1 MFRNYLAAAL
11 RNLVRNRLYAAVN
24 VIGLSVGFATAL
36 LVALFVRHE
45 MTFDHFIPGYQNIY
59 KLSHGLRLPGNEE
72 LPTEDLGTWMPM
84 QMKLDIPQIEVA
96 KLSNLFQPVSLR
108 YGDVEAIEKRFHW
121 ADPNIFDVLPLPA
134 YAGNLKTALDRPDGL
149 VLTRRMARRYFG
161 TDNPIGETL
170 EIERSRMMTVTA
182 VLQDL
187 PSNTHLNT
195 EFFASARAVGG
206 PQGVLASRVYV
217 YLQLKPGI
225 TLGQMRSAIAGMID
239 RNSPKPPTGRASDVF
254 YIPLTPI
261 GDVHLA

>member
-96 KLSNLFQPVSLR
+96 KLSSLFQPVSLR
-108 YGDVEAIEKRFHW
+108 QGDVEAIEKRFHW
-121 ADPNIFDVLPLPA
+121 ADPNIFEVLPLPA
-134 YAGNLKTALDRPDGL
+134 YAGDLKTALDRPDGL
-149 VLTRRMARRYFG
+149 VLTRRMARRFFG
-161 TDNPIGETL
+161 TDSPIGETL
-170 EIERSRMMTVTA
+170 EVERNRVMTVTA

-195 EFFASARAVGG
+195 EIFGSGKAMDG
-206 PQGVLASRVYV
+206 PDGVFSGRVYAYV
-217 YLQLKPGI
+217 TLKPGV
-225 TLGQMRSAIAGMID
+225 TLEQMRVILAEWID
-239 RNSPKPPTGRASDVF
+239 RHAPKPLSGKASDIA
-254 YIPLTPI
+254 YYPL
-261 GDVHLA
+261 V